1 MRVLMYSVAALLGAT
16 SLGLG
21 GAAFAANKND
31 ATEIPHCTKVIGTA
45 AIINGDQQGWQ
56 AMQLA
61 SPEKLLK
68 IFVQQSGCF
77 KLVERGAGM
86 DAAKAEREL
95 ASGGELQRGSNLG
108 KGQIKVA
115 DYLIQAEVAAQN
127 ANSGGGALGGGLGGL
142 VGGRFGAVLGGINM
156 KNMTATAILSLVNV
170 RTSETE
176 VVAQGDAKKTN
187 LGFGAGGFLGGGGVV
202 GGGYDNTEVGKVVT
216 QAFLNAYVQ
225 MVSQVCG
232 VDANAAASAPK
243 KAFSVTSKATLW
255 KYPTGGGSKVRD
267 LPAGALVYPTGN
279 KEGLY
284 WEVADENDNVG
295 WVKNDE
301 LQPAK

>member
-1 MRVLMYSVAALLGAT
+1 MKRLLVSAAIFAVMAGP
-16 SLGLG
+16 
-21 GAAFAANKND
+21 AFAADKAD
-31 ATEIPHCTKVIGTA
+31 ATAIPHCSKVIGTA

-61 SPEKLLK
+61 PPEKLLK
-68 IFVQQSGCF
+68 MFVQQSGCF

-108 KGQIKVA
+108 KGQIKAA

-127 ANSGGGALGGGLGGL
+127 SNAGGGALGGALGGM
-142 VGGRFGAVLGGINM
+142 VGGRFGAVVGGLNV
-156 KNMTATAILSLVNV
+156 KKMTATAILSLVNV
-170 RTSETE
+170 RTSEVET
-176 VVAQGDAKKTN
+176 VAQGEAKKSN
-187 LGFGAGGFLGGGGVV
+187 LGFGAGGFLGAGGVV

-225 MVSQVCG
+225 LVAQSGGVSS
-232 VDANAAASAPK
+232 DAVASAPK
-243 KAFSVTSKATLW
+243 KAYSVTVKATMW
-255 KYPTGGGSKVRD
+255 KYPTGSGSKVRD
-267 LPAGALVYPTGN
+267 LPSGSLVYPTGN

-284 WEVADENDNVG
+284 WEVSDENDNAG

-301 LQPAK
+301 LAPAK

>member
-1 MRVLMYSVAALLGAT
+1 MKAVFISATIFAALAGPAL
-16 SLGLG
+16 
-21 GAAFAANKND
+21 AADKKADAA
-31 ATEIPHCTKVIGTA
+31 AIPHCSKVIGTA

-61 SPEKLLK
+61 PPEKLLK
-68 IFVQQSGCF
+68 MFVQQSGCF

-95 ASGGELQRGSNLG
+95 ASGGELQHGSNLG
-108 KGQIKVA
+108 KGQIKAA

-127 ANSGGGALGGGLGGL
+127 SNAGGGAIAGGLGGL

-170 RTSETE
+170 RTSEVET
-176 VVAQGDAKKTN
+176 VAQGEAKKTN
-187 LGFGAGGFLGGGGVV
+187 LGFGAGGFLGGGGAV

-225 MVSQVCG
+225 LVSSAGG
-232 VDANAAASAPK
+232 VSDNAVASAPK
-243 KAFSVTSKATLW
+243 KAYSVTAKATMW
-255 KYPTGGGSKVRD
+255 KYPTGTGSKVRD
-267 LPAGALVYPTGN
+267 LPAGALVYPTGA
-279 KEGLY
+279 KEGMY
-284 WEVADENDNVG
+284 WEISDENDNSG

-301 LQPAK
+301 LAPAK